1 MSTSTPPPGGPTN
14 PTDSGTAGPQT
25 PRATGVDAFFDGV
38 RRTGLVRSD
47 ERWIGGVAGGLAQ
60 RLGIDPLVTRGLLA
74 VSVLLG
80 GLSLVLYGI
89 GWALLPEQRD
99 GRIHL
104 QQLFRGDFDI
114 AVLGAF
120 LVTVA
125 GLSTPGRRFPGA
137 WWWGGGD
144 GGWSALLWVAAIA
157 VVVVVAVTASRDRG
171 GAGPTT
177 SLHPAAPPP
186 PPGAPFTPPPPGGS
200 TPTTPADADPNR
212 GPQMTQ
218 PAPPPPGP
226 AAGTSAAAS
235 PAGPAVHAAYGSG
248 PTTSLPPRPAAYGSY
263 GPGPGVP
270 PPPRGPVPPPVALPR
285 RRPSG
290 PGATTT
296 GVVTAL
302 TLLALA
308 VLMYLERDGRF
319 DGPVFLTAGAVGIL
333 LAGLAVVVSGL
344 RGRTSGALGWLAV
357 VGVLVV
363 GPGLAIADHEWGW
376 YGSSTGVGD
385 LDHTPTTVAQ
395 AERGY
400 SIGAGEARVDL
411 TELPLGDEP
420 VEVPISVGAG
430 DVTVLVPDGSDY
442 AADVRIFAGEI
453 RWLDDTFS
461 RAGAGDTIE
470 LESPAVERGADPQ
483 IVLDI
488 SVGAGTVTVEER

>member
-1 MSTSTPPPGGPTN
+1 MSTSTPPPGGPTDPAG
-14 PTDSGTAGPQT
+14 PTTAGPQA
-25 PRATGVDAFFDGV
+25 PRSTGVDGFFDGV

-60 RLGIDPLVTRGLLA
+60 RLNIDPLVTRGLLA

-80 GLSLVLYGI
+80 GLGLVLYGI

-120 LVTVA
+120 LVTAA
-125 GLSTPGRRFPGA
+125 GLSTPGRLAPGG
-137 WWWGGGD
+137 WWWGGDG
-144 GGWSALLWVAAIA
+144 GGWSTLLWIAAIA

-177 SLHPAAPPP
+177 ALPPTAPPP
-186 PPGAPFTPPPPGGS
+186 PPGGATPV
-200 TPTTPADADPNR
+200 TPADADPNR

-226 AAGTSAAAS
+226 AAGTSAAA
-235 PAGPAVHAAYGSG
+235 ATGPTARTSVGGG
-248 PTTSLPPRPAAYGSY
+248 PTTALPPRPGAYTSY
-263 GPGPGVP
+263 GPPAPGQPGGYGP

-308 VLMYLERDGRF
+308 VLMYLEREGSF
-319 DGPVFLTAGAVGIL
+319 DGPVLLTAGAVGIV

-357 VGVLVV
+357 VGVLIV

-411 TELPLGDEP
+411 TEIPLDDTP

-430 DVTVLVPDGSDY
+430 DVTVLVPEGSDY

-453 RWLDDTFS
+453 RWLDDSFS
-461 RAGAGDTIE
+461 RAGAGDTLE
-470 LESPAVERGADPQ
+470 LESPAVERGAEPE